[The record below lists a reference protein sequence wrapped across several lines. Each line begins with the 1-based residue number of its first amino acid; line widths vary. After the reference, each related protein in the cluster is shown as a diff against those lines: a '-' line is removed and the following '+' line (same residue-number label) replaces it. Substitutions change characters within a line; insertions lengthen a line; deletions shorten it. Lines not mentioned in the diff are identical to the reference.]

1 MSTTRRIVAALA
13 LFLVAGG
20 GTATAVTPATR
31 VSLTKTFR
39 TVLPKVQDTA
49 GVPIRI
55 PRIIYLATS
64 HKLYATGAGQSN
76 GYDLELAFA
85 PNCGGANA
93 CFAAD
98 FLARGGGA
106 AVGRE
111 PVGLAK
117 GITGRFT
124 PTSCGASCAPPGIEW
139 RQNGVVY
146 TLQVPGGATA
156 AAERDALVSYA
167 NAAIRAPRL

>member
-1 MSTTRRIVAALA
+1 MSTIRRVLAPLA
-13 LFLVAGG
+13 LLLVVGG
-20 GTATAVTPATR
+20 GTAAAVTPATR
-31 VSLTKTFR
+31 VSLTTTFK
-39 TVLPKVQDTA
+39 TVLPEVQDTA

-55 PRIIYLATS
+55 PRIIYLSTS
-64 HKLYATGAGQSN
+64 HKLYATGSGQAN

-85 PNCGGANA
+85 PNCGSANA

-98 FLARGGGA
+98 FLARRGGS

-111 PVGLAK
+111 SVSLTK